1 MADESTGGGPPSGVS
16 RLYGWLFRR
25 VIPTVLAVLAAFSGL
40 GFLLSRINED
50 SAAFAWI
57 TAIGLI
63 LMTLVAVWT
72 WSATDRSRVR
82 EAASRQR
89 VRDAERDFED
99 ALRAGQISPQV
110 TPDEGRV
117 APSEPLGR
125 AELVQGLR
133 AGDLALPELWA
144 VTHTRLDHYHEI
156 ALGQAR
162 RSFRNAQVAM
172 ALGFSL
178 LVAFVL
184 VALNAGTTT
193 GAVVA
198 GGLGAVS
205 AALAGYVSRTFVL
218 SQQAAASHLR
228 AYFDQPLE
236 FSRYLAAERIV
247 KDADLDQAQRA
258 EVLTTLVQSIVA
270 HPQETASDQGQSST
284 GRRRVA

>member
-1 MADESTGGGPPSGVS
+1 MADESTGDGRPSGASQFVD
-16 RLYGWLFRR
+16 WFVRR
-25 VIPTVLAVLAAFSGL
+25 ITPTVFVAFICFVAIGVVLSFFDIDS
-40 GFLLSRINED
+40 D
-50 SAAFAWI
+50 SAAYNR
-57 TAIGLI
+57 TGLVGGI
-63 LMTLVAVWT
+63 VTLLASYAT
-72 WSATDRSRVR
+72 WVSTDRSGAR
-82 EAASRQR
+82 EDASRQR
-89 VRDAERDFED
+89 VRDAERHFEE
-99 ALRAGQISPQV
+99 ALRARQISPPQLD
-110 TPDEGRV
+110 PLEGHV
-117 APSEPLGR
+117 PPTEPIGR
-125 AELVQGLR
+125 AEPVQGSR
-133 AGDLALPELWA
+133 AADLALPELWA

-184 VALNAGTTT
+184 VALNASTTT

-236 FSRYLAAERIV
+236 FARYLAAERIV
-247 KDADLDQAQRA
+247 MDAGLGQAQRA
-258 EVLTTLVQSIVA
+258 EVLTMLVQSMVA
-270 HPQETASDQGQSST
+270 HPQGMASDQGQPSS
-284 GRRRVA
+284 GA

>member
-1 MADESTGGGPPSGVS
+1 MADESTEGRRRLSAS
-16 RLYGWLFRR
+16 RFYGWIFRR
-25 VIPTVLAVLAAFSGL
+25 VVPTLAAVFAVFMGL
-40 GFLLSRINED
+40 GFALSKIKED
-50 SAAFAWI
+50 SAAYIWI
-57 TAIGLI
+57 TFTGLI
-63 LMTLVAVWT
+63 LMVIVAYLMW
-72 WSATDRSRVR
+72 RVTNQIRAR

-89 VRDAERDFED
+89 VRDAERNFED
-99 ALRAGQISPQV
+99 ALRARRISPQV
-110 TPDEGRV
+110 DPGEQLV
-117 APSEPLGR
+117 QSAEPRGQ
-125 AELVQGLR
+125 AEPVQGLR

-178 LVAFVL
+178 LVGFVL
-184 VALNAGTTT
+184 VALNASTTA

-218 SQQAAASHLR
+218 SQQTAASHLR

-247 KDADLDQAQRA
+247 KEIDLDQAQRI
-258 EVLTTLVQSIVA
+258 EVLTTLAQSIVTY
-270 HPQETASDQGQSST
+270 PRETASDQGQPST
-284 GRRRVA
+284 RA